1 MGTFYYLYNQTSNK
15 TSDSLIYI
23 DSNKKLR
30 VGGGLAEKNCAY
42 LFFITK
48 SKANTIIASINKGSK
63 PTVLT
68 HFTSNDIVQTSKNR
82 NYLVKQEVK
91 LSKTNPSSLSVLFI
105 EMFQSN
111 VSLNDYLLSY
121 ASDSSYKDNVRLM
134 GIYCRNNGQGDF
146 YIYDG
151 PISEIK
157 RGEDYKIKK
166 YTNEFYKYSDSAI
179 GKTMNTFTAP
189 SNSSHVNGFFYSA
202 GRYVSGKQW
211 TKSGSYLCYSKTSKK
226 DLWNGKAKNK
236 NDAMTWGANNDSS
249 NAQLIELVSGSNK
262 KVGYKNVN
270 WDGTG
275 GSSGS
280 GDESS
285 GGISVADDNSYDIES
300 ADFPTE
306 RYAGVQNLVDSYD
319 SSKYNMYFLGCKD
332 SRTTKTIND
341 PLGEKYA
348 ANKFVGGVSAGK
360 TNSNVKKSNSNWSY
374 LLLQPYIHRDM
385 ATSLGTIEEGVW
397 KTSVRSSSSISTS
410 TNIIAEID
418 TLLDIDR
425 SSSTT
430 TGWLRGYAPLKKISP
445 EVHSNAWVKHRTL
458 PYSALIVPNDT
469 EDSVL
474 KDFVSACKKSISFT
488 DYFNLSAE
496 ERSDYKTIYYAIEIT
511 SSVNDE
517 LIYTHSYKASYLTED
532 EQPTFQA
539 FLDAIMLVKK
549 EIELSSYTY
558 EVVLSSTPGKV
569 NLYSLELFPAYT
581 RGHDFIQE
589 KYTTVRPNEQDS
601 NGNRLMTY
609 DDNYFTYKYTGRD
622 IDIFQ
627 GRKDNELFALEDSGN
642 KTYCALI
649 HEKDLLLSTDVTLGE
664 TYGEQKYFIE
674 AIKYPEL
681 NSSNERTGN
690 YLYKDTFKITNY
702 LEAVDNTK
710 YVKDDL
716 EIVDNAIDLTK
727 CEFYDPTAATFENH
741 WCDCCYNKGDKGEF
755 KQECYY
761 QKTGKCPYRFQTE
774 KHPRR
779 IRTLKQSKSNR
790 FNLIQ
795 ELSKVFEFYPYFY
808 IEYDRNGKVKLDEN
822 GKQKK
827 HVFFMTEKGSENY
840 SGFRYEKNLSSV
852 SRTIDSDSLTTRL
865 IVEPV
870 DSELTATGLCSI
882 ALATDNLSRENS
894 IYNFDYYVQKG
905 LLDREQVQRDL
916 YGIEKDDLAY
926 LTRVGNYNTMYDNY
940 TNLIITM
947 TGDMLTKLA
956 AQIEVSSTGVGTAL
970 EERQKK
976 SQQMYQF
983 KQQAEKTANLYS
995 TAAKTSNDYLTSDT
1009 YLSYLYSYRNL
1020 TTNLF
1025 SEIETLFFSNDNF
1038 CYVTKDEKGELV
1050 QTLYNYAND
1059 TAILTSTV
1067 SLDLET
1073 LRKKYCKG
1081 EFFFRLEIE
1090 GFEEYPTY
1098 TPPFDTWELLK
1109 KETVDTQAYKTNG
1122 SLGQYNSLYNQV
1134 KYWKLQRARIL
1145 NKINDLY
1152 ETFYQKYEPFIKEGT
1167 WTDSNYLSDNAYY
1180 WAANSVIADSC
1191 KPQVSY
1197 SFSVI
1202 DISPLEEYSD
1212 DYTFEL
1218 ADTTYLEDID
1228 FFDINKKT
1236 GLPNRQKVMISE
1248 ITYNL
1253 DEPSK
1258 NSITV
1263 QNYSSQF
1270 DDLFGAITASVQ
1282 SLTFNENMYKRAA
1295 NFTPQQYVQAEALQG
1310 TLDEGDLTLIDAN
1323 DENVVM
1329 DDSGAKGKNIN
1340 NTSSQY
1346 DLNGQGLFFSNDG
1359 GNTWDL
1365 GVGPQGINMDY
1376 AKFGS
1381 LDASKVQIVDGNYIY
1396 FLWDKN
1402 GINAYRDPSSST
1414 TGLVDFARFNKYG
1427 LSLIENN
1434 NVRLR
1439 AGYAFKSTANTG
1451 DYTTEADL
1459 TNQNVGFYLYNDK
1472 GQAIFKTETASAY
1485 NKAANS
1491 SDYTARLSL
1500 DGEMFVT
1507 NTILEDEKENYSV
1520 LSASL
1525 GNQLINGLSLVS
1537 ASAYYADNI
1546 LIPSDTTIS
1555 GDAAHEFYICIT
1567 EGEQKQVPDTDSES
1581 ITNPITIVKYTFNR
1595 KSSTSWAEYLLD
1607 LSTREISPAD
1617 TTKTIADYTYTTET
1631 YSGFSL
1637 GTKTIAQWIADKT
1650 PTEGTEIMKLSKL
1663 SLISYTSLIPTT
1675 IKIQA
1680 DANVNARANISSSV
1694 SAETIG
1700 YYVIPSGSNWEGLAP
1715 IVEQLY
1721 SYTSVY
1727 EGVTYSYWKGYGEG
1741 ASVITN
1747 STDASIEQIGIW
1759 INNKIPSNRIGSDS
1773 NISGVVESAE
1783 TEDSESTNS
1792 ISVVEE
1798 DVDEV
1803 ITSKVCDLSTM
1814 YFVGDSVTEGW
1825 SINGPNLS
1833 ATELQDFSSRMT
1845 GYGGKGFGGTGSTG
1859 DLSWISGKVKSD
1871 ATHVAFNFGI
1881 NGFSGTISSFSDS
1894 EKETIKNNYTSLITA
1909 AVSNCDSLSHIYIV
1923 SPIYAPSTS
1932 VIGNTT
1938 VGKYLPAVR
1947 EALMSIDWGTIS
1959 NAEVSVVDIW
1969 EVTKNY
1975 CSSNDVHSND
1985 YKGCIP
1991 AVYNAIN
1998 SAAGTSGTSTTI
2010 SDNIN
2015 EDAEKAVAQLNKG
2028 AERIFLIGAKTDTS
2042 YRNILSVLKNGSLFI
2057 GGEIRDEMGGQ
2068 IETQFEYMP
2077 DKIKIINPQITMSID
2092 GYMWCDWSKFFNIG
2106 YDSNGNLLYQVNNSL
2121 ADYLNAI
2128 SGGGSSGDTDSGL
2141 TGYYFLDP
2149 MG

>member
-1 MGTFYYLYNQTSNK
+1 MGTFYYLYSQTSNGRN
-15 TSDSLIYI
+15 SDLIRI
-23 DSNKKLR
+23 DENKHLR
-30 VGGGLAEKNCAY
+30 VGGGLAGKNYAY
-42 LFFITK
+42 IYFITK
-48 SKANTIIASINKGSK
+48 NKANTIISSINKGQK

-68 HFTSNDIVQTSKNR
+68 HFSAEDIVQTSKNR
-82 NYLVKQEVK
+82 NYITKEGVN
-91 LSKTNPSSLSVLFI
+91 LSKTNPSSLSDMFI
-105 EMFQSN
+105 KMFQSN

-121 ASDSSYKDNVRLM
+121 SSDSSYKDNVRFM
-134 GIYCRNNGQGDF
+134 GVYCRNNGQGDF

-151 PISEIK
+151 PISELK

-166 YTNEFYKYSDSAI
+166 YTNEFYKYSDSTT
-179 GKTMNTFTAP
+179 GKTMDTFTAP

-202 GRYVSGKQW
+202 GRYSGGKQW
-211 TKSGSYLCYSKTSKK
+211 TKSGSYLCYSKSSKK
-226 DLWNGKAKNK
+226 DLWLDKAKNK
-236 NDAMTWGANNDSS
+236 SDAMTWGANNDSS
-249 NAQLIELVSGSNK
+249 NAQLVELVAGSNK

-275 GSSGS
+275 GSSES
-280 GDESS
+280 GDDSGS
-285 GGISVADDNSYDIES
+285 GGISVADDNSYDMDS
-300 ADFPTE
+300 VNFPTE

-319 SSKYNMYFLGCKD
+319 SSKYNLYFLGCKD
-332 SRTTKTIND
+332 SRTTKSIND
-341 PLGEKYA
+341 PLGEKYS
-348 ANKFVGGVSAGK
+348 ANKFVGGIAAGK
-360 TNSNVKKSNSNWSY
+360 TNSKVKKSSTDKAF

-385 ATSLGTIEEGVW
+385 ANSLGTIEEGVW
-397 KTSVRSSSSISTS
+397 NTSVRSSSTASTS
-410 TNIIAEID
+410 TNIITEID

-445 EVHSNAWVKHRTL
+445 EVHSGAWVQHRTL
-458 PYSALIVPNDT
+458 PYSALIVPNST
-469 EDSVL
+469 KKEVL
-474 KDFVSACKKSISFT
+474 KDFVSACKVSISFT

-496 ERSDYKTIYYAIEIT
+496 ERSNYQTIYYAIEIT
-511 SSVNDE
+511 STVNEE
-517 LIYTHSYKASYLTED
+517 LIYTHTYKAVYLSEE

-539 FLDAIMLVKK
+539 FLDAIMKVKK
-549 EIELSSYTY
+549 EIELSTYTY
-558 EVVLSSTPGKV
+558 EIVLSSEPGKV

-589 KYTTVRPNEQDS
+589 KYTTVRPNEQNS
-601 NGNRLMTY
+601 NGERLMTY

-627 GRKDNELFALEDSGN
+627 GKKDEELFSLEDKGN

-674 AIKYPEL
+674 AIKYPKL
-681 NSSNERTGN
+681 DSSNEKTGE
-690 YLYKDTFKITNY
+690 YLYKDTFKVTNY

-710 YVKDDL
+710 YVKEDL
-716 EIVDNAIDLTK
+716 KIVDNTIDLTK
-727 CEFYDPTAATFENH
+727 CEFYNPTAATYENH
-741 WCDCCYNKGDKGEF
+741 WCDCCYNKGEKGEF

-808 IEYDRNGKVKLDEN
+808 IEYDRNGKIKLDEN

-827 HVFFMTEKGSENY
+827 HVLFMTEKGSENY
-840 SGFRYEKNLSSV
+840 AGFRYEKNLSSV
-852 SRTIDSDSLTTRL
+852 TRTIDSDSLTTRL

-870 DSELTATGLCSI
+870 DSELTNTGLCSI

-894 IYNFDYYVQKG
+894 IYNFDYYIQKG

-916 YGIEKDDLAY
+916 YGIEKNDLAY
-926 LTRVGNYNTMYDNY
+926 LTRVGNYNSMYDNY

-983 KQQAEKTANLYS
+983 KQQAEKTASLRS
-995 TAAKTSNDYLTSDT
+995 SAAQTANDYLTSDT

-1038 CYVTKDEKGELV
+1038 CYATKDEKGELV

-1059 TAILTSTV
+1059 SAISTSTAT
-1067 SLDLET
+1067 LNLET
-1073 LRKKYCKG
+1073 LRQKYCKG

-1109 KETVDTQAYKTNG
+1109 KELVDTQAYKTNG

-1134 KYWKLQRARIL
+1134 KYWKLQRAKIL

-1180 WAANSVIADSC
+1180 WAANNVIADSC

-1197 SFSVI
+1197 SFNVI

-1228 FFDINKKT
+1228 FFDIDRKT

-1402 GINAYRDPSSST
+1402 GINAYRNPSSST
-1414 TGLVDFARFNKYG
+1414 SGLVDFARFNKYG

-1434 NVRLR
+1434 NIRLR
-1439 AGYAFKSTANTG
+1439 AGYAFKSVANTG

-1507 NTILEDEKENYSV
+1507 NTILEDERENYSV

-1525 GNQLINGLSLVS
+1525 GNQLINGLSLVN
-1537 ASAYYADNI
+1537 ASAYYPDDISIDSADVTN
-1546 LIPSDTTIS
+1546 S
-1555 GDAAHEFYICIT
+1555 FYICYCKDETTVIT
-1567 EGEQKQVPDTDSES
+1567 SDVDTEIKDPIS
-1581 ITNPITIVKYTFNR
+1581 IVRYTYNSASPSSSSVEYIMNKENR
-1595 KSSTSWAEYLLD
+1595 AISP
-1607 LSTREISPAD
+1607 LSTNEVR
-1617 TTKTIADYTYTTET
+1617 DYTYITNT
-1631 YSGFSL
+1631 YNSFSDT
-1637 GTKTIAQWIADKT
+1637 GTKTIQNWISGSSARAGDD
-1650 PTEGTEIMKLSKL
+1650 ILKLGKVGDY
-1663 SLISYTSLIPTT
+1663 YTTFNNIN
-1675 IKIQA
+1675 IKILS
-1680 DANVNARANISSSV
+1680 DSNTNARVNISGTV
-1694 SAETIG
+1694 SAETVG
-1700 YYVIPSGSNWEGLAP
+1700 YYIIPTGSIWKDLLP
-1715 IVEQLY
+1715 VVEQLY

-1727 EGVTYSYWKGYGEG
+1727 EGITFTYWKGYGEG

-1759 INNKIPSNRIGSDS
+1759 INNKIPSNRTGTDS
-1773 NISGVVESAE
+1773 NISGVSE
-1783 TEDSESTNS
+1783 TENTEEDSSDENTET
-1792 ISVVEE
+1792 VTEAEE
-1798 DVDEV
+1798 DVDEI

-1814 YFVGDSVTEGW
+1814 YFIGDSVTEGW

-1833 ATELQDFSSRMT
+1833 ATELQDFSKRMT
-1845 GYGGKGFGGTGSTG
+1845 GYGGKGFGGIGSVG
-1859 DLSWISGKVKSD
+1859 DLSWISGKVNSD

-1881 NGFSGTISSFSDS
+1881 NGFSGTVSSFSDE
-1894 EKETIKNNYTSLITA
+1894 EKEIIKNNYTDLITA
-1909 AVSNCDSLSHIYIV
+1909 AVSNCSSLSHIYIV
-1923 SPIYAPSTS
+1923 SPIYAPETS
-1932 VIGNTT
+1932 MIGNNT

-1947 EALMSIDWGTIS
+1947 EALMSIDWGKI
-1959 NAEVSVVDIW
+1959 NNVEVTVVDIW
-1969 EVTKNY
+1969 EATKVY
-1975 CSSNDVHSND
+1975 CGSNDVHSND
-1985 YKGCIP
+1985 YSGCIS

-1998 SAAGTSGTSTTI
+1998 SVAGTSGTSSTI
-2010 SDNIN
+2010 SNNIN

-2128 SGGGSSGDTDSGL
+2128 TGGGSSDKDSDSGL